1 MLRPPALR
9 LGHARARKRSL
20 REILVALREP
30 IRSGVPIVGIEPSC
44 VAVFRD
50 ELCNMFPHDE
60 DAKRLRSQTFTLSEF
75 LLHHVDPKTLPKLRR
90 KALVQGHCHHKAIMK
105 MKADEAVLRAMELD
119 VEVLDAGCCG
129 MAGSFGFEQTHYDIS
144 VQVGERALL
153 PRIRAAEAST
163 LVLADGFSC
172 REQIGQLTDRRAHHL
187 AEILLMAFRE
197 GGGGSGMQP
206 DGGFAVAETT
216 RFWRSVVSK
225 RSVFAFGALALL
237 ALTSASVRDTFKGD
251 S

>member
-1 MLRPPALR
+1 M
-9 LGHARARKRSL
+9 
-20 REILVALREP
+20 
-30 IRSGVPIVGIEPSC
+30 
-44 VAVFRD
+44 AVFRD
-50 ELCNMFPHDE
+50 ELCNLFPHDE
-60 DAKRLRSQTFTLSEF
+60 DAKQLRSQTFTLSEF
-75 LLHHVDPKTLPKLRR
+75 LLQHVDVNRFPKLRR

-105 MKADEAVLRAMELD
+105 MKADESVLRAMELD

-153 PRIRAAEAST
+153 PRIRDADANT

-187 AEILLMAFRE
+187 AEVLLMAFRE
-197 GGGGSGMQP
+197 RGGETMP
-206 DGGFAVAETT
+206 VDAGFTAGEKA
-216 RFWRSVVSK
+216 RFWHSVVSK
-225 RSVFAFGALALL
+225 RSAFVFGACALL
-237 ALTSASVRDTFKGD
+237 ALGSASVRGLFKGG